1 MRSRTLKHEWRAIT
15 RLIHLFLPLAI
26 FGAALTCQTGVA
38 VGKKQFRA
46 GAFAIDITPTNFPV
60 IVNAM
65 FTERTANRAHD
76 PLHARCLVLDDGT
89 TRIAIAV
96 VDTCMMPRD
105 LLDHA
110 KELARRSTGIAT
122 DHMLIS
128 ATHTHSAPSAM
139 GCLGSRADPDYAK
152 FLPSRIA
159 EAIERA
165 YQNLTPAKI
174 GWAV

>member
-1 MRSRTLKHEWRAIT
+1 MMNFMKSHTMKRPCSALI
-15 RLIHLFLPLAI
+15 RLIEWFLLLAI
-26 FGAALTCQTGVA
+26 FGSALPCQTGAA

-46 GAFAIDITPTNFPV
+46 GASAIDITPANFPV

-89 TRIAIAV
+89 SRIAIAV

-110 KELARRSTGIAT
+110 KELAR
-122 DHMLIS
+122 LQ
-128 ATHTHSAPSAM
+128 
-139 GCLGSRADPDYAK
+139 LG
-152 FLPSRIA
+152 
-159 EAIERA
+159 
-165 YQNLTPAKI
+165 
-174 GWAV
+174 